1 MKKNNLLKKLLYI
14 ILVVALFGAGSLFSY
29 MLNSPIDAAALSK
42 GAGNSSSSGGAVML
56 PSFSG
61 IVKSQKAS
69 VVNIATTRVIKERG
83 YDSPHGQFDPFRDFF
98 GDDFFERF
106 FGERPRREYKTQ
118 NLGSGFIISKDGYIL
133 TNNHVVEK
141 ADEIIVRL
149 SDETEFNAELVGKDP
164 KTDVALIRIR
174 DHNDLPVASL
184 GDSDS
189 LEVGEWV
196 IAIGNPFGVGQ
207 TVTAGIVSAKGRDIG
222 AGPYDDFIQTD
233 ASINPG
239 NSGGPLFNVKGEV
252 VGINTAIFS
261 PSGGNVGI
269 GFAIPINMAKRL
281 IPQLKETGS
290 VTRGWLGVMIQP
302 ITKELAQSFDLPS
315 EEGALVADVVE
326 GSPAEKSGIKR
337 GDVIIVFDGEK
348 IGKMRDLPA
357 IVAATPVGKNVKIEI
372 VRGGKKKVLTA
383 RIEKL
388 EGPGEEQDQEEEK
401 ESIIDEM
408 GMSVQDI
415 SPDLAKRL
423 DFEGTEGVVIS
434 MIERG
439 GIADLGGLRR
449 GDVILEINKTEIKN
463 VNDYRKVMKKLKK
476 GDTVLFLIWRDGS
489 TSYRVLKFD
498 KQSTEK

>member
-1 MKKNNLLKKLLYI
+1 MKTNNLLKKLGY
-14 ILVVALFGAGSLFSY
+14 VVIAGSLFGAGSLFSY
-29 MLNSPIDAAALSK
+29 LWNIPEDVSALSK
-42 GAGNSSSSGGAVML
+42 GTGDSQVVTGL
-56 PSFSG
+56 PSFAE

-69 VVNIATTRVIKERG
+69 VVNIATTRVVKERG
-83 YDSPHGQFDPFRDFF
+83 FGGSPHGQFDPFRDFF
-98 GDDFFERF
+98 GDDFFEKF
-106 FGERPRREYKTQ
+106 FGERPKREYKAQ

-149 SDETEFNAELVGKDP
+149 SDESEFKAELVGKDP
-164 KTDVALIRIR
+164 KTDVALIKIK
-174 DHNDLPVASL
+174 DHDDLPVTKL

-189 LEVGEWV
+189 LDVGEWV

-302 ITKELAQSFDLPS
+302 ITKELSETFKLPS
-315 EEGALVADVVE
+315 EEGALVADVME
-326 GSPAEKSGIKR
+326 GSPAEKSGIIR
-337 GDVIIVFDGEK
+337 GDVITTFDGEK

-357 IVAATPVGKNVKIEI
+357 IVAATPVGKKVKVEV
-372 VRGGKKKVLTA
+372 VRDGKKKILTA
-383 RIEKL
+383 KIDKL
-388 EGPGEEQDQEEEK
+388 EGAGEEK
-401 ESIIDEM
+401 EEESIIGEL
-408 GMSVQDI
+408 GMSVQEI
-415 SPDLAKRL
+415 TPDLAKRL
-423 DFEGTEGVVIS
+423 DFKDTAGVIVS
-434 MIERG
+434 MVERG
-439 GIADLGGLRR
+439 GIADLGGIRR
-449 GDVILEINKTEIKN
+449 GDVIMEINKTEIKD
-463 VNDYRKVMKKLKK
+463 VGDYKKVMKKLKT
-476 GDTVLFLIWRDGS
+476 DDAVLFLVWRDGN
-489 TSYRVLKFD
+489 TSYKVLKFD
-498 KQSTEK
+498 K

>member
-1 MKKNNLLKKLLYI
+1 MKSNRFIKKLVYVAI
-14 ILVVALFGAGSLFSY
+14 AAALFGAGSLFSY
-29 MLNSPIDAAALSK
+29 IWDVPEDVVALS
-42 GAGNSSSSGGAVML
+42 GGRSDSSATGGALL
-56 PSFSG
+56 PSFAG
-61 IVKSQKAS
+61 IVKSRKEA
-69 VVNIATTRVIKERG
+69 VVNIATTRVIKDRRYG
-83 YDSPHGQFDPFRDFF
+83 SPHGQFDPFRDFF
-98 GDDFFERF
+98 GDDFFEKF
-106 FGERPRREYKTQ
+106 FGERPRREYKAQ

-149 SDETEFNAELVGKDP
+149 SDEREFKAELVGKDP
-164 KTDVALIRIR
+164 KTDVALIKIK
-174 DHNDLPVASL
+174 DHDDLPLAVL

-189 LEVGEWV
+189 IEVGEWV

-269 GFAIPINMAKRL
+269 GFAIPVNMAKRL
-281 IPQLKETGS
+281 IPQLKETGG

-302 ITKELAQSFDLPS
+302 ITKELAESFDLPS

-337 GDVIIVFDGEK
+337 GDVITFFDGEK

-357 IVAATPVGKNVKIEI
+357 IVAATPVGRKVKVKV
-372 VRGGKKKVLTA
+372 VRNGKTKVLKVK
-383 RIEKL
+383 IEKL
-388 EGPGEEQDQEEEK
+388 EGSGEEKEE
-401 ESIIDEM
+401 ESIIDEL
-408 GMSVQDI
+408 GMSVQEMT
-415 SPDLAKRL
+415 PELTKRL
-423 DFEGTEGVVIS
+423 DFEGKEGVIIS
-434 MIERG
+434 MIESG
-439 GIADLGGLRR
+439 GIADRGGLRR
-449 GDVILEINKTEIKN
+449 GDVIMEINKDEIKDKG
-463 VNDYRKVMKKLKK
+463 DYRKVMKKLKK
-476 GDTVLFLIWRDGS
+476 GDTVLFLIWRDGN
-489 TSYRVLKFD
+489 TSYKVLTFD
-498 KQSTEK
+498 K

>member
-1 MKKNNLLKKLLYI
+1 MKNNSLLKKLVY
-14 ILVVALFGAGSLFSY
+14 VAVAAVLFGAGSLFSY
-29 MLNSPIDAAALSK
+29 IWNVPEDVAALSS
-42 GAGNSSSSGGAVML
+42 GANEPSVAGL
-56 PSFSG
+56 PSFAG
-61 IVKSQKAS
+61 IVKSQKAA
-69 VVNIATTRVIKERG
+69 VVNIATTRVIKDRAYG
-83 YDSPHGQFDPFRDFF
+83 SPHGQFDPFRDFF
-98 GDDFFERF
+98 GDDFFEKF
-106 FGERPRREYKTQ
+106 FGERPQREFKTQ

-141 ADEIIVRL
+141 ADKIIVRL
-149 SDETEFNAELVGKDP
+149 SDESEYKAELVGKDP
-164 KTDVALIRIR
+164 KTDVALIKIK
-174 DHNDLPVASL
+174 DHDDLPVTTL
-184 GDSDS
+184 GDSDA

-196 IAIGNPFGVGQ
+196 VAIGNPFGVGQ

-269 GFAIPINMAKRL
+269 GFAIPVNMAKRL

-302 ITKELAQSFDLPS
+302 ITKELAESFKLPS

-326 GSPAEKSGIKR
+326 GSPAEKGGIKR
-337 GDVIIVFDGEK
+337 GDVITSFDGEK

-357 IVAATPVGKNVKIEI
+357 IVAATPVGKKVKVDV
-372 VRGGKKKVLTA
+372 VRNGKKKVLTA
-383 RIEKL
+383 KIDKL
-388 EGPGEEQDQEEEK
+388 EGTGEEKEE
-401 ESIIDEM
+401 ESIIDEL
-408 GMSVQDI
+408 GMTVQEMT
-415 SPDLAKRL
+415 PELAKRL
-423 DFEGTEGVVIS
+423 DFESSGGVIVS

-449 GDVILEINKTEIKN
+449 GDVIIEINKDEITGMD
-463 VNDYRKVMKKLKK
+463 DYRKVMKKLNK
-476 GDTVLFLIWRDGS
+476 GDTVLFLIWRDGN
-489 TSYRVLKFD
+489 TSYKVLKFD
-498 KQSTEK
+498 K